1 MIVRASLLIVFL
13 SAVTTTAHAQQLT
26 HDFQSFPAS
35 QKVIPR
41 LMAAPP
47 PTYWLEGGLIG
58 GIGLG
63 TLSAY
68 EAGGLCESSDCTK
81 ARLAVGLLGAGLG
94 FTVGALIGGQFPKH
108 NNQP

>member
-1 MIVRASLLIVFL
+1 MIVRASLLIGLL

-26 HDFQSFPAS
+26 HDFESFPTTPKA
-35 QKVIPR
+35 IPR
-41 LMAAPP
+41 LMVTPP

-68 EAGGLCESSDCTK
+68 EAGGLCESSNCTP
-81 ARLAVGLLGAGLG
+81 ARVAGGRPGAGPRVPLGAA
-94 FTVGALIGGQFPKH
+94 VGGQFPKH
-108 NNQP
+108 TNEP